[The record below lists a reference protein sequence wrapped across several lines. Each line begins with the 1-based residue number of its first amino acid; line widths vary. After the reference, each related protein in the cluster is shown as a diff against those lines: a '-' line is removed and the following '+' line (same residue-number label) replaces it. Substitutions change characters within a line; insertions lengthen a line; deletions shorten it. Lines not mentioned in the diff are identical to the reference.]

1 MIVISK
7 KVRRGGG
14 DVRGSGEGVRRKRAG
29 GFFNELPGSLQT
41 LCVYL

>member
-7 KVRRGGG
+7 KVRHGG
-14 DVRGSGEGVRRKRAG
+14 DVRGSVEGVRRKRAG

>member
-7 KVRRGGG
+7 KVRRGG
-14 DVRGSGEGVRRKRAG
+14 DVRHGEGVRRKRAG

>member
-14 DVRGSGEGVRRKRAG
+14 CEAVLGGVRRKRAG